1 MKFSGSTILAF
12 LVAIAAAANPLHTRI
27 IAKDTSAKTPRAEFN
42 DDGNKNLKS
51 GNEFLPGAY
60 IVEFADK
67 NDSPTSFYEGLQA
80 DGLDVESR
88 MDLSNTLF
96 KGVSFQVKNLSA
108 ENHNPT
114 LFRRQMEASPRIK
127 SVWPVRIIKLNTPEN
142 NSASPKP
149 DIRNVRDK
157 RQGTALGNSTKDT
170 FSPHVMTQVDKLRE
184 QGVTGKGVRI
194 AVIDSGI
201 DYTHP
206 ALGGCFGP
214 GCLVETG
221 WDFTGDDFLP
231 GVRPLQPDADP
242 MDDCAGHGTHV
253 AGIIAAQ
260 LDGNEYGFTGAAP
273 GAKLAAYR
281 AWGCAST
288 STNEILLAAFS
299 RAFEDGADI
308 ISCSDGDA
316 SGWAWDAWGVLA
328 SRIVDAGVPVVISE
342 GNDGGLGMFY
352 ASTPATGRG
361 VAGSG
366 AVTNSK
372 FPAILNVGTFT
383 VNSNSTNGSESDF
396 VYLPGV
402 PELIGDLSL
411 QLWTPGENNA
421 CSDLPD
427 STPDLSN
434 KIILLSFPNSRATG
448 CYPIDQGDRLVTKG
462 GQYIIYYT
470 SDNTTM
476 RDEQYVYSQGIQG
489 VASIPPYQA
498 EQWLS
503 LLEQGRNVIL
513 SIPNANNTKTRL
525 EELENNTSG
534 SYLGTFSSWG
544 PTWELEASPQFVAPG
559 ANILST
565 FPVALGSYRIM
576 TGTSMSCPLN
586 AAIYALLIEAHGTK
600 DPKRLRSIVASTS
613 KPLNWYDGTT
623 ANSDILAPVPQ
634 QGAGIIQAFDAAR
647 STAELSVD
655 SIAFNDTD
663 HFDGNKTFTIKN
675 TGSVDLVF
683 EVSHRKAVSMYTF
696 LANQDR
702 LLAASFPNPI
712 IEEWAKIQ
720 FSSDKITVPAR
731 GSTDLTVTCI
741 PPSNANATRLPLY
754 SGFIVLTS
762 TTEAPSLSVPY
773 LGVVGSMYN
782 TPILT
787 SAQAYL
793 ANYNGQVPANRT
805 YTIPRPDPANPPRTD
820 MGDNGAIPN
829 VYISPTVGT
838 PSIQVDVFRVR
849 DGKEENLGS
858 LAGWPRSYVARSEQR
873 AYFNGLLAD
882 RTVLEPA
889 SYAME
894 IRALRIFGNRAKKE
908 DWDILKTVPFI
919 LKYATSGNG
928 TTSTSIR

>member
-1 MKFSGSTILAF
+1 MKVLDTTILAF
-12 LVAIAAAANPLHTRI
+12 LGAIATAANPLHPRTFSKDAP
-27 IAKDTSAKTPRAEFN
+27 AKIPRTELDN
-42 DDGNKNLKS
+42 DGNQNLRS
-51 GNEFLPGAY
+51 GNGFLSGAY
-60 IVEFADK
+60 IAEFADE
-67 NDSPTSFYEGLQA
+67 NDSPASFYDGLKA

-88 MDLSNTLF
+88 MDLSNSLF
-96 KGVSFQVKNLSA
+96 KGVSFQIKNLSA
-108 ENHNPT
+108 ETHNPS

-127 SVWPVRIIKLNTPEN
+127 SIWPVRIIRLNTPEN
-142 NSASPKP
+142 SSALPKR
-149 DIRNVRDK
+149 DIRNGRNK
-157 RQGTALGNSTKDT
+157 RQSTALRNSTKDT
-170 FSPHVMTQVDKLRE
+170 FSPHIMTQVDKLRE
-184 QGVTGKGVRI
+184 QGITGKGVRI

-221 WDFTGDDFLP
+221 WDFTGDDYLP

-242 MDDCAGHGTHV
+242 MDDCVGHGTHV

-342 GNDGGLGMFY
+342 GNDGGQGMFY

-383 VNSNSTNGSESDF
+383 VHPNSTSGSESDF

-402 PELIGDLSL
+402 PELVGDLSL

-421 CSDLPD
+421 CIDLPD

-434 KIILLSFPNSRATG
+434 KIILLKFPNSRATG

-462 GQYIIYYT
+462 GQYIVYYT
-470 SDNTTM
+470 SDNTLRYISTM
-476 RDEQYVYSQGIQG
+476 RDEQYVYSQGIKG
-489 VASIPPYQA
+489 VASVPPYQS

-503 LLEQGRNVIL
+503 FLEQGRNVIL
-513 SIPNANNTKTRL
+513 SISNANNTKTRL

-565 FPVALGSYRIM
+565 FPVALGGYRIM

-586 AAIYALLIEAHGTK
+586 AAIYALLVEAHGTK

-613 KPLNWYDGTT
+613 KPLDWYDGTA

-655 SIAFNDTD
+655 SISFNDTD

-675 TGSVDLVF
+675 TGSIDLVF

-712 IEEWAKIQ
+712 VEEWAELQ
-720 FSSDKITVPAR
+720 FSSD
-731 GSTDLTVTCI
+731 
-741 PPSNANATRLPLY
+741 
-754 SGFIVLTS
+754 GFIVLTS

-773 LGVVGSMYN
+773 LGVIGSMYS

-787 SAQAYL
+787 SSQVYL

-805 YTIPRPDPANPPRTD
+805 YTIPRPDPGNPPRTD
-820 MGDNGAIPN
+820 MGDNGEIPN

-838 PSIQVDVFRVR
+838 PSIHVDVFRVH

-858 LAGWPRSYVARSEQR
+858 LAGWPRPYVSRLEQR

-882 RTVLEPA
+882 GTVLEPA

-894 IRALRIFGNRAKKE
+894 IRALRIFGDTEKKE
-908 DWDILKTVPFI
+908 DWDVFKTVPFN
-919 LKYATSGNG
+919 LKYATFGNG
-928 TTSTSIR
+928 TASTLI